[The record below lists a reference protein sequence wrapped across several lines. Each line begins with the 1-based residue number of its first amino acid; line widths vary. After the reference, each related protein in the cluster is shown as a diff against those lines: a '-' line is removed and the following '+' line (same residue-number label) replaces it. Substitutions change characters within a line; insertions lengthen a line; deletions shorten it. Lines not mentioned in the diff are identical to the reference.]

1 MALIEVPGDSAE
13 RLAALGMKWEYCE
26 RAIRAGEAARREA
39 TPTEPPTAPGLRDWI
54 ARVGMLRY
62 TMIIEEGWTP
72 LNHKNMALVVNPD
85 QTVAIGVLAGDAGT
99 GWPAPHKPRSRYPKG
114 QAFANAVAGGDLTLF
129 STADAG
135 HPEVLEP
142 ERIEALD
149 LWLLLT
155 NRVRQGENVT
165 VYSEL
170 SRPESVS
177 STGYIVD
184 WLDRMILPRL
194 TFEAVLVDDGRNE
207 DGGFDVLVEEI

>member
-1 MALIEVPGDSAE
+1 MAEVPAQD
-13 RLAALGMKWEYCE
+13 RLAALGMKVEYCE

-39 TPTEPPTAPGLRDWI
+39 TPAEPPTAPGLRDWI

-72 LNHKNMALVVNPD
+72 LNHKNMALVVNPE
-85 QTVAIGVLAGDAGT
+85 QTIAVGVLAGDAGT
-99 GWPAPHKPRSRYPKG
+99 GWPAPIKPKSRYPKG

-129 STADAG
+129 SNEEAG

-142 ERIEALD
+142 ETIEALD

-155 NRVRQGENVT
+155 YRLRQDDTVT
-165 VYSEL
+165 VFSEL

-177 STGYIVD
+177 TSGYIVD
-184 WLDRMILPRL
+184 WLDRVILPRQ
-194 TFEAVLVDDGRNE
+194 TFEAVVVDDGRGD
-207 DGGFDVLVEEI
+207 DGSIDVLVEEI